1 MKYVVWSIVILIA
14 LFLAY
19 WVFLVICSCFV
30 DTKKLYDKHSGFYR
44 WLLVSSTWY
53 LVFFGRVHFHTK
65 GFEKFPQDQRFLLV
79 CNHKSKLDPIT
90 TWFLL
95 QDYDLA
101 FISKEE
107 NFNVPCWGR
116 IIRRCCFLPIDRE
129 NPRNA
134 MKTIEIVGQNYFGR
148 WTRERTACRGVVIE
162 DGRVLLS
169 YAARDDLWMIPGG
182 GLEAGEDEGTCCV
195 RELAEET
202 GRVVLPSACALE
214 LQEYYEDCKY
224 VSRYF
229 FGAVVGRCQSKLTEA
244 EQRMGLEPR
253 WLPVEEALQIFSRHD
268 DYAATDEER
277 RGIYQREYTALS
289 ELLRGSTNIINKP

>member
-1 MKYVVWSIVILIA
+1 
-14 LFLAY
+14 
-19 WVFLVICSCFV
+19 
-30 DTKKLYDKHSGFYR
+30 
-44 WLLVSSTWY
+44 
-53 LVFFGRVHFHTK
+53 
-65 GFEKFPQDQRFLLV
+65 
-79 CNHKSKLDPIT
+79 
-90 TWFLL
+90 
-95 QDYDLA
+95 
-101 FISKEE
+101 
-107 NFNVPCWGR
+107 
-116 IIRRCCFLPIDRE
+116 
-129 NPRNA
+129 
-134 MKTIEIVGQNYFGR
+134 MKTIEIVGKNYFGH
-148 WTRERTACRGVVIE
+148 WTHERTACRGVIIE

-169 YAARDDLWMIPGG
+169 YAVRDDLWMIPGG

-214 LQEYYEDCKY
+214 LDEYYEDCKY

-253 WLPVEEALQIFSRHD
+253 WLPVEEALRIFSRHD

-289 ELLRGSTNIINKP
+289 VLLLDGPGDR

>member
-1 MKYVVWSIVILIA
+1 
-14 LFLAY
+14 
-19 WVFLVICSCFV
+19 
-30 DTKKLYDKHSGFYR
+30 
-44 WLLVSSTWY
+44 
-53 LVFFGRVHFHTK
+53 
-65 GFEKFPQDQRFLLV
+65 
-79 CNHKSKLDPIT
+79 
-90 TWFLL
+90 
-95 QDYDLA
+95 
-101 FISKEE
+101 
-107 NFNVPCWGR
+107 
-116 IIRRCCFLPIDRE
+116 
-129 NPRNA
+129 
-134 MKTIEIVGQNYFGR
+134 MKTIEIVGKNYFGH
-148 WTRERTACRGVVIE
+148 WTHERTACRGVIIE

-169 YAARDDLWMIPGG
+169 YAVRDDLWMIPGG

-253 WLPVEEALQIFSRHD
+253 WLPVEEALRIFSRHD

-289 ELLRGSTNIINKP
+289 ALLHYGPGDR

>member
-1 MKYVVWSIVILIA
+1 
-14 LFLAY
+14 
-19 WVFLVICSCFV
+19 
-30 DTKKLYDKHSGFYR
+30 
-44 WLLVSSTWY
+44 
-53 LVFFGRVHFHTK
+53 
-65 GFEKFPQDQRFLLV
+65 
-79 CNHKSKLDPIT
+79 
-90 TWFLL
+90 
-95 QDYDLA
+95 
-101 FISKEE
+101 
-107 NFNVPCWGR
+107 
-116 IIRRCCFLPIDRE
+116 
-129 NPRNA
+129 
-134 MKTIEIVGQNYFGR
+134 MKTIEIVGKNYFGH
-148 WTRERTACRGVVIE
+148 WTHERTACRGVIIE

-169 YAARDDLWMIPGG
+169 YAVRDDLWMIPGG
-182 GLEAGEDEGTCCV
+182 GLEAGEDEGSCCV

-253 WLPVEEALQIFSRHD
+253 WLPVEEALRIFSRHD

-289 ELLRGSTNIINKP
+289 ALLQAERDGKETL

>member
-1 MKYVVWSIVILIA
+1 
-14 LFLAY
+14 
-19 WVFLVICSCFV
+19 
-30 DTKKLYDKHSGFYR
+30 
-44 WLLVSSTWY
+44 
-53 LVFFGRVHFHTK
+53 
-65 GFEKFPQDQRFLLV
+65 
-79 CNHKSKLDPIT
+79 
-90 TWFLL
+90 
-95 QDYDLA
+95 
-101 FISKEE
+101 
-107 NFNVPCWGR
+107 
-116 IIRRCCFLPIDRE
+116 
-129 NPRNA
+129 
-134 MKTIEIVGQNYFGR
+134 MKTIEIVGKNYFGH
-148 WTRERTACRGVVIE
+148 WTHERTACRGVIIE

-169 YAARDDLWMIPGG
+169 YAVRDDLWMIPGG

-229 FGAVVGRCQSKLTEA
+229 FGAVVGRFQSKLTEA

-253 WLPVEEALQIFSRHD
+253 WLPVGEALRIFSRHA

-289 ELLRGSTNIINKP
+289 ALWKE

>member
-1 MKYVVWSIVILIA
+1 
-14 LFLAY
+14 
-19 WVFLVICSCFV
+19 
-30 DTKKLYDKHSGFYR
+30 
-44 WLLVSSTWY
+44 
-53 LVFFGRVHFHTK
+53 
-65 GFEKFPQDQRFLLV
+65 
-79 CNHKSKLDPIT
+79 
-90 TWFLL
+90 
-95 QDYDLA
+95 
-101 FISKEE
+101 
-107 NFNVPCWGR
+107 
-116 IIRRCCFLPIDRE
+116 
-129 NPRNA
+129 
-134 MKTIEIVGQNYFGR
+134 MKTIEIVGKNYFGH
-148 WTRERTACRGVVIE
+148 WTHERTACRGVIIE

-289 ELLRGSTNIINKP
+289 ALLLDGPGDR

>member
-1 MKYVVWSIVILIA
+1 
-14 LFLAY
+14 
-19 WVFLVICSCFV
+19 
-30 DTKKLYDKHSGFYR
+30 
-44 WLLVSSTWY
+44 
-53 LVFFGRVHFHTK
+53 
-65 GFEKFPQDQRFLLV
+65 
-79 CNHKSKLDPIT
+79 
-90 TWFLL
+90 
-95 QDYDLA
+95 
-101 FISKEE
+101 
-107 NFNVPCWGR
+107 
-116 IIRRCCFLPIDRE
+116 
-129 NPRNA
+129 
-134 MKTIEIVGQNYFGR
+134 MKTIEIVGKNYFGH
-148 WTRERTACRGVVIE
+148 WTHERTACRGVIIE

-169 YAARDDLWMIPGG
+169 YAVRDDLWMIPGG
-182 GLEAGEDEGTCCV
+182 GLEAGEDEGSCCV

-289 ELLRGSTNIINKP
+289 ALLLDGPGDR

>member
-1 MKYVVWSIVILIA
+1 
-14 LFLAY
+14 
-19 WVFLVICSCFV
+19 
-30 DTKKLYDKHSGFYR
+30 
-44 WLLVSSTWY
+44 
-53 LVFFGRVHFHTK
+53 
-65 GFEKFPQDQRFLLV
+65 
-79 CNHKSKLDPIT
+79 
-90 TWFLL
+90 
-95 QDYDLA
+95 
-101 FISKEE
+101 
-107 NFNVPCWGR
+107 
-116 IIRRCCFLPIDRE
+116 
-129 NPRNA
+129 
-134 MKTIEIVGQNYFGR
+134 MKTIEIVGKNYFGH
-148 WTRERTACRGVVIE
+148 WTHERTACRGVIIE
-162 DGRVLLS
+162 DGRILLS

-289 ELLRGSTNIINKP
+289 ALLQDGPGGR

>member
-1 MKYVVWSIVILIA
+1 M
-14 LFLAY
+14 
-19 WVFLVICSCFV
+19 
-30 DTKKLYDKHSGFYR
+30 R
-44 WLLVSSTWY
+44 
-53 LVFFGRVHFHTK
+53 
-65 GFEKFPQDQRFLLV
+65 
-79 CNHKSKLDPIT
+79 
-90 TWFLL
+90 
-95 QDYDLA
+95 
-101 FISKEE
+101 
-107 NFNVPCWGR
+107 
-116 IIRRCCFLPIDRE
+116 
-129 NPRNA
+129 
-134 MKTIEIVGQNYFGR
+134 TIEIVGKNYFGH
-148 WTRERTACRGVVIE
+148 WTHERTACRGVIIE

-214 LQEYYEDCKY
+214 LDEYYEDCKY

-229 FGAVVGRCQSKLTEA
+229 FGAVVGCCQSKLTEA

-253 WLPVEEALQIFSRHD
+253 WLPVGEALRIFSRHA

-289 ELLRGSTNIINKP
+289 ALWKE

>member
-1 MKYVVWSIVILIA
+1 M
-14 LFLAY
+14 
-19 WVFLVICSCFV
+19 
-30 DTKKLYDKHSGFYR
+30 R
-44 WLLVSSTWY
+44 
-53 LVFFGRVHFHTK
+53 
-65 GFEKFPQDQRFLLV
+65 
-79 CNHKSKLDPIT
+79 
-90 TWFLL
+90 
-95 QDYDLA
+95 
-101 FISKEE
+101 
-107 NFNVPCWGR
+107 
-116 IIRRCCFLPIDRE
+116 
-129 NPRNA
+129 
-134 MKTIEIVGQNYFGR
+134 TIEIVGKNYFGH
-148 WTRERTACRGVVIE
+148 WTHERTACRGVIIE

-214 LQEYYEDCKY
+214 LDEYYEDCRY
-224 VSRYF
+224 ISRYF

-289 ELLRGSTNIINKP
+289 ALLLDGPGDR

>member
-1 MKYVVWSIVILIA
+1 
-14 LFLAY
+14 
-19 WVFLVICSCFV
+19 
-30 DTKKLYDKHSGFYR
+30 
-44 WLLVSSTWY
+44 
-53 LVFFGRVHFHTK
+53 
-65 GFEKFPQDQRFLLV
+65 
-79 CNHKSKLDPIT
+79 
-90 TWFLL
+90 
-95 QDYDLA
+95 
-101 FISKEE
+101 
-107 NFNVPCWGR
+107 
-116 IIRRCCFLPIDRE
+116 
-129 NPRNA
+129 
-134 MKTIEIVGQNYFGR
+134 MKTIEIVGKNYFGH
-148 WTRERTACRGVVIE
+148 WTHERTACRGVIIE

-169 YAARDDLWMIPGG
+169 YAVRDDLWMIPGG

-289 ELLRGSTNIINKP
+289 ALQDGPGDR